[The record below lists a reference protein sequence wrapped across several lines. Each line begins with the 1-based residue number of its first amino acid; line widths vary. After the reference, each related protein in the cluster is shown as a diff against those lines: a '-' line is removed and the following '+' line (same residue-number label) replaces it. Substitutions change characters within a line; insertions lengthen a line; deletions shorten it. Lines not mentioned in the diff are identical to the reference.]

1 MKTLLAVGCSFTNP
15 KFQSREH
22 PEMDCSWPKW
32 PEVLG
37 NKLRYNV
44 VNLGHNGGS
53 NDSILRSAQDY
64 MIENKVDMVCALWTE
79 PFRFNVHDS
88 IPISWNAALF
98 NAANKKLTE
107 IQKGV
112 LTNNVSKVFN
122 GSELAHYLMQGDK
135 HIKLANEQLRYI
147 HTLDV
152 IGTSHNV
159 PVYHMQGCTLWRSW
173 LYKLY
178 YRSTVYADKGGCM
191 GAPGRLDISFD
202 KAAKGKFNQWLEA
215 FLDSPYFA
223 ILDKQT
229 NIWGWPFYQEIG
241 GSLPL
246 ATHSFESAS
255 DRISNKDTHPS
266 AKGHQ
271 KIASQF
277 LEIIK

>member
-15 KFQSREH
+15 KYQSKEH
-22 PEMDCSWPKW
+22 PEMGCSWPKW

-37 NKLRYNV
+37 NKLGYNV

-79 PFRFNVHDS
+79 PFRFNIHDC
-88 IPISWNAALF
+88 IFNSWYTDIIAESGE
-98 NAANKKLTE
+98 KLTE
-107 IQKGV
+107 IQKGF
-112 LTNNVSKVFN
+112 LKTQASKVIN
-122 GSELAHYLMQGDK
+122 GSELAHQLMKGDK

-159 PVYHMQGCTLWRSW
+159 PVYHMQGCALWRRW
-173 LYKLY
+173 LYELY

-191 GAPGRLDISFD
+191 GAPGRLDICFN
-202 KAAKGKFNQWLEA
+202 KAAKEKFNQWLEA

-246 ATHSFESAS
+246 AAASESAG
-255 DRISNKDTHPS
+255 DRISNTDTHPS

-277 LEIIK
+277 MEIIK